1 MQGGP
6 GGRGL
11 ERGAH
16 ARPPAGPLLLP
27 ELSLASGDWSPVVR
41 GADLNSLW
49 VGGQGGRSRCHLG
62 SFEGGGTVAV
72 RSETA
77 CTCSGLSEWEFPL
90 WRGGLRIG
98 PCCSF
103 GAGHPCGLALI
114 PAERR
119 GPKRKERGGRAFP
132 GSGRR
137 GVGARG
143 GPRPRKDPMAPAV
156 RGGWGPRLVTDGG
169 VRRAGNSRLR
179 RQWLA
184 ESQAGFSMARFP
196 AAPGTARWGSRL
208 GGRGGGGLCG
218 PAALGLCGVVVVV
231 GGVRGVRGL
240 GPPADAGS
248 AFRWSVGCGAGT
260 PSPRGSRLRGRAVSR
275 RCRG

>member
-1 MQGGP
+1 M
-6 GGRGL
+6 
-11 ERGAH
+11 
-16 ARPPAGPLLLP
+16 
-27 ELSLASGDWSPVVR
+27 
-41 GADLNSLW
+41 
-49 VGGQGGRSRCHLG
+49 
-62 SFEGGGTVAV
+62 

-98 PCCSF
+98 PCCSC

-119 GPKRKERGGRAFP
+119 SPKRKERGGRAFP

-231 GGVRGVRGL
+231 GG
-240 GPPADAGS
+240 GPWGPRPGS
-248 AFRWSVGCGAGT
+248 S
-260 PSPRGSRLRGRAVSR
+260 RGRRLCFPWVRWVRSRDSVPKGQPPLGSGRFQAVPRLS
-275 RCRG
+275 GDHGS